1 MQHDSLKSR
10 LNETNHRADRQD
22 DISNNLRHQLRSF
35 KHNTNLNLTTIH
47 SLISSHDS
55 KLLNLKKISNK
66 NSNDNV
72 EFGGKIITLKSN
84 FENEKL
90 QLKTKTSKLEDKII
104 EIKSDMKKQAH
115 KVREVENK
123 LRTIENKPVERVD
136 TTQIEND
143 IEDIRSKFF
152 EFGDNINTKFSKLNV
167 KVFKLNNNITHQSN
181 KNLQFQKTFKLYE
194 AKIYKIENSVNRL
207 EQINNDFENK
217 INAIN
222 SSLKFNEESFTKT
235 EEDLEEIRLNLNQ
248 AQKQI
253 KKYKNLLSRL
263 EKSESKNSDDILVIF
278 DSFTNHSS
286 AIHKLRKKMKNAPN
300 EKQVNISRELMTE
313 LEQISDKQ
321 EELSQELSLL
331 KKLRKM
337 DKIVLD
343 ETSESLA

>member
-84 FENEKL
+84 FEIEKL

-123 LRTIENKPVERVD
+123 LRK
-136 TTQIEND
+136 IEND

-207 EQINNDFENK
+207 EINNDFENK
-217 INAIN
+217 I
-222 SSLKFNEESFTKT
+222 
-235 EEDLEEIRLNLNQ
+235 
-248 AQKQI
+248 
-253 KKYKNLLSRL
+253 
-263 EKSESKNSDDILVIF
+263 
-278 DSFTNHSS
+278 
-286 AIHKLRKKMKNAPN
+286 
-300 EKQVNISRELMTE
+300 
-313 LEQISDKQ
+313 
-321 EELSQELSLL
+321 
-331 KKLRKM
+331 
-337 DKIVLD
+337 
-343 ETSESLA
+343 

>member
-1 MQHDSLKSR
+1 M
-10 LNETNHRADRQD
+10 
-22 DISNNLRHQLRSF
+22 
-35 KHNTNLNLTTIH
+35 NLTTIH

-84 FENEKL
+84 FEIEKL

-217 INAIN
+217 INVIN
-222 SSLKFNEESFTKT
+222 SSLKFNVSIFIKIILKLVHIYSTKDT
-235 EEDLEEIRLNLNQ
+235 
-248 AQKQI
+248 
-253 KKYKNLLSRL
+253 
-263 EKSESKNSDDILVIF
+263 
-278 DSFTNHSS
+278 
-286 AIHKLRKKMKNAPN
+286 
-300 EKQVNISRELMTE
+300 
-313 LEQISDKQ
+313 
-321 EELSQELSLL
+321 
-331 KKLRKM
+331 
-337 DKIVLD
+337 
-343 ETSESLA
+343 